1 MQANEEV
8 SEEVS
13 EEVNEEVSNEEVN
26 EGGKIIFPPGTMAVQ
41 MDAAVTLAPG
51 YAGVDLSRLEIK
63 AGDILF
69 LVPVD
74 GRYCH
79 IAEDGRL
86 VIDGELRGHMR
97 DLRPKK

>member
-1 MQANEEV
+1 MQANEEA
-8 SEEVS
+8 SGS
-13 EEVNEEVSNEEVN
+13 
-26 EGGKIIFPPGTMAVQ
+26 GKVYFPPGTMAIQ

-51 YAGVDLSRLEIK
+51 YEGVDLSRLDIK

-69 LVPVD
+69 LVPAQ

-86 VIDGELRGHMR
+86 VIDGELRGYVR
-97 DLRPKK
+97 DL